1 MLNSKSVPST
11 RSLLAISLI
20 VLIAS
25 YSVKAQTTQVGA
37 GSYTNTF
44 PGVDEAGR
52 NGFPPGVPQL
62 SGNAAGK
69 PVPTNDWWSLLLKDN
84 HVSNLFNYPM
94 ALKTTEQGLVVSYI
108 PWGVYDDQEPIVI
121 GVTDLNATQATVS
134 DYSDWT
140 ATFDFN
146 DGTHQMNATSGIA
159 MPFIY
164 FNKQSSDEARII
176 INLGEVTVQGEM
188 IIVENARNGGDFA
201 IYAPTGSTWA
211 VDGNTYTSDLNGKD
225 YWSLAM
231 IPLDATS
238 VADVAEEY
246 KAYAYVFPTNTT
258 TSWNYNQSSGAVTTD
273 FEVTT
278 EVKEGSQT
286 NVLMGLLPHQWAN
299 LSGSSSAPNAYSYSS
314 VRGEIK
320 TMAGN
325 SFTTENTFKG
335 ILPNMPYL
343 SNYSETFNPAEL
355 DKKIS
360 ALENEGLATWT
371 DSYNE
376 GQVMNRLIQT
386 ARIADQ
392 TGDHEARD
400 KMIATVKERLE
411 DWLTYEASEVAF
423 LFYFN
428 SDWTAL
434 LGYPAGHGQD
444 TNINDHHFHWGYFIH
459 AAAFMEQF
467 EPGWANQWG
476 DMVNLLVRD
485 AATEDRNDPLFPFLR
500 NFSPYAGH
508 AWANGLATLPQGN
521 DQESTSES
529 MQFNSSLIHW
539 GSITGNDQIR
549 DLGIFLYTT
558 EQTAIE
564 EYWFDMYERNFKEDQ
579 QYGLVSRVWGNSYD
593 NQTFWTSDITASYV
607 IEMYPIHGGSL
618 YLGHNSS
625 YVEKIWGEL
634 QEHTGIRNNGDNN
647 PNLWHDVIWQYL
659 AFIDPEEAISLYDQR
674 PDRTLKFGVSDAQT
688 YQWLHAINAM
698 GQLKTEITADHP
710 IAAAF
715 EKEGEMTYVAHN
727 YGQSTLMVNFSD
739 GFQLEVPAGKMAT
752 NRDVDISGTI
762 SSNFERAGKA
772 GSVNLTATAD
782 GQNITKVAF
791 LDGSELLGEVTSA
804 PYEMKAENLELGVH
818 GFYARIY
825 QEDDF
830 AVSNIV
836 AVQVGEQLPY
846 EEVHALPGTIE
857 TGHYDKY
864 EGGSGQGVSYL
875 DVSDNNEGGYRPGE
889 AVDASLSSS
898 EGATIGWIAVGE
910 WLEYTVDV
918 ASSGTYDI
926 VFRFASENGN
936 GGGPFHLELDGSAI
950 TNDISVPTTGGW
962 STWQSQ
968 TVENIELTAGSHIL
982 KLAFGGGEFNIAKMT
997 FTRTGDLS
1005 YNQPIAKAGED
1016 IWIDSPENEV
1026 TVNGIDSSD
1035 PEQSSLSY
1043 QWTQAFGPTEVSFT
1057 AATDASTLVSGL
1069 ESGIYLLNL
1078 EVNNGDYS
1086 DNDEVYVYVD
1096 QERPVVS
1103 GLESAIENNIRFYP
1117 NPVENVLY
1125 IPQDA
1130 ARSIGVNS
1138 IYNAQGIAQT
1148 VKVIAVRDQLE
1159 VDFSTFAKG
1168 LYLVVV
1174 QQNETRYVM
1183 KVLKK

>member
-1 MLNSKSVPST
+1 MPIFKNFLST
-11 RSLLAISLI
+11 RFLYIIVGFLVLSIHSLS
-20 VLIAS
+20 
-25 YSVKAQTTQVGA
+25 AQTTQLGA
-37 GSYTNTF
+37 GSYTNAF

-69 PVPTNDWWSLLLKDN
+69 PVPTNDWWSLLLKDD

-121 GVTDLNATQATVS
+121 GVTDLNATQATIS
-134 DYSDWT
+134 DYTDWT

-146 DGTHQMNATSGIA
+146 DDAHQMEATSGIA

-164 FNKQSSDEARII
+164 FEKQSSDEARII
-176 INLGEVTVQGEM
+176 INLGNVTVDGEM

-201 IYAPTGSTWA
+201 IYAPTGSTWT
-211 VDGNTYTSDLNGKD
+211 VDGNTYTSDLIGKD

-258 TSWNYNQSSGAVTTD
+258 TTWNYNQSTGAVITDFTVTTD
-273 FEVTT
+273 
-278 EVKEGSQT
+278 VKEGNNT
-286 NVLMGLLPHQWAN
+286 NVLMGLLPHQWDN
-299 LSGSSSAPNAYSYSS
+299 LATSSATPAAYSYSS

-320 TMAGN
+320 TLAGN
-325 SFTTENTFKG
+325 NFTVENTFKG

-343 SNYSETFNPAEL
+343 SNYSESFSPAEL

-360 ALENEGLATWT
+360 ALENESLATWT

-400 KMIATVKERLE
+400 KMIATVKKRLE

-423 LFYFN
+423 LFYYN

-444 TNINDHHFHWGYFIH
+444 TNLNDHHFHWGYFIH

-467 EPGWANQWG
+467 EPGWADQWG

-485 AATEDRNDPLFPFLR
+485 AATQDRNDPLFPFLR

-508 AWANGLATLPQGN
+508 AWANGTASFPQGN

-539 GSITGNDQIR
+539 GSITGNDEIR

-558 EQTAIE
+558 EQTAVE
-564 EYWFDMYERNFKEDQ
+564 EYWFDKYERTFKEDQ

-618 YLGHNSS
+618 YLGHDTT
-625 YVEKIWGEL
+625 YVRKIWDEL
-634 QEHTGIRNNGDNN
+634 KQHTGILNNGDNN
-647 PNLWHDVIWQYL
+647 PNLWHDVIWKYL
-659 AFIDPEEAISLYDQR
+659 AFLDPEEAVSLYAQR

-688 YQWLHAINAM
+688 YHWLHAINAM
-698 GQLKTEITADHP
+698 GVVKTDIIADYP
-710 IAAAF
+710 ISAAF
-715 EKEGEMTYVAHN
+715 EKDGEMTYVAHN
-727 YGQSTLMVNFSD
+727 YTSSTLVVNFSD

-752 NRDVDISGTI
+752 NRDVDISGSI
-762 SSNFERAGKA
+762 SSNFDRAGKD
-772 GSVNLTATAD
+772 GSVNLTAIPD
-782 GQNITKVAF
+782 GQNISKVEF
-791 LDGSELLGEVTSA
+791 IDGSELLGEVTSA
-804 PYEMKAENLELGVH
+804 PYEIKAENLELGIH
-818 GFYARIY
+818 GFYAKIY

-836 AVQVGEQLPY
+836 SVQVGEQLPY
-846 EEVHALPGTIE
+846 EEIHTLPGTIE
-857 TGHYDKY
+857 AGHYDKF

-875 DVSDNNEGGYRPGE
+875 DVSDQNEGGFRPNE
-889 AVDASLSSS
+889 AVDAVTSTS
-898 EGATIGWIAVGE
+898 EGATIGWIAGGE
-910 WLEYTVDV
+910 WLEYTVNV
-918 ASSGTYDI
+918 ETSGTYNLT
-926 VFRFASENGN
+926 FRYASENGN
-936 GGGPFHLELDGSAI
+936 GGGPFHLEQDDIAI
-950 TNDISVPTTGGW
+950 TDDIDVPTTGGW
-962 STWQSQ
+962 DTWQSQ

-982 KLAFGGGEFNIAKMT
+982 KLAFGGGEFNIARMT
-997 FTRTGDLS
+997 FERSGDLS
-1005 YNQPIAKAGED
+1005 FNQPIAKAGED
-1016 IWIDSPENEV
+1016 IWIDSPETEA
-1026 TVNGIDSSD
+1026 TMNGSESSD

-1043 QWTQAFGPTEVSFT
+1043 QWTQVFGPTEVSFSE
-1057 AATDASTLVSGL
+1057 ATDANTLVSGL
-1069 ESGIYLLNL
+1069 ESGIYLMNL
-1078 EVNNGDYS
+1078 EVSNGDYT
-1086 DNDEVYVYVD
+1086 DNDEVYIYVD
-1096 QERPVVS
+1096 QERPVVN
-1103 GLESAIENNIRFYP
+1103 GFESALKNNIRFFP
-1117 NPVENVLY
+1117 NPVETRLY
-1125 IPQDA
+1125 IAQDA
-1130 ARSIGVNS
+1130 SKSLRIHS
-1138 IYNAQGIAQT
+1138 IYNAQGMEQIIKA
-1148 VKVIAVRDQLE
+1148 IGNEDQIE
-1159 VDFSTFAKG
+1159 VDFSTYTKG
-1168 LYLVVV
+1168 LYFIIV
-1174 QQNETRYVM
+1174 QKNDTRYVM
-1183 KVLKK
+1183 KVLKN